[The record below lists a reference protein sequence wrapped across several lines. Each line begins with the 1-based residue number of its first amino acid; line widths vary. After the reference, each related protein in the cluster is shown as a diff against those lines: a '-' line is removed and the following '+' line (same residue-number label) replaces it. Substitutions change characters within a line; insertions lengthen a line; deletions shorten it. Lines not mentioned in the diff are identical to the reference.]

1 MKRTAGPT
9 VGALALLA
17 ASAARDRVNPGAARL
32 FRPPGADAE

>member
-17 ASAARDRVNPGAARL
+17 ASTAGGRVNPGAVRL
-32 FRPPGADAE
+32 FRPPGANAE